1 MHNLT
6 EDAIKSI
13 DCNVVCAS
21 QFSQNPGIHKTHSV
35 LNYNPVTFLS
45 VPVSEMQKATPQ
57 GGFRLVWFAAL
68 RPP

>member
-1 MHNLT
+1 MSN
-6 EDAIKSI
+6 IKSI
-13 DCNVVCAS
+13 DCNADCVS
-21 QFSQNPGIHKTHSV
+21 LFSQNPGNHKTHSG

-45 VPVSEMQKATPQ
+45 VPVSEKQKATRQ